1 MVANSAVEEQEPE
14 APIEQAVENELVDQT
29 PNVCA
34 SSDDSNLSNPP
45 AHHERSPSISRRGV
59 KFMKR
64 LLRRMS
70 SSSKENCVS
79 CLDKIPTKDLINLP
93 CRHKYCTPCFNRMV
107 LISIAD
113 EGLFPPKCCSQDVPS
128 KKVLSVLA
136 PETKAIYSSKLDEY
150 ETPVA
155 DRWYCPEANCGKWI
169 PPKAL
174 ESESPSQVCP
184 HCSAII
190 CSSCR
195 NIAHSNEECSED
207 PGLAI
212 FLEEARLQKWQRCYN
227 CGAMV
232 ELTFGCHQIT
242 CRCKAQFCYKC
253 GSPWESCTCV
263 VSGERQNDFLQ
274 LAVGGGGNLD
284 RNQETELAAVVM
296 AIEYAEREENEER
309 QRREQ
314 LQGNEQRSQEQ
325 EGIDPRESHR
335 RLEIDERA
343 RILGEFL
350 SEINRLQ
357 QERLI
362 HRQREEVYVFLSQQ
376 KAEGERLDRERRQVM
391 EKHQW
396 SIETRFQRLV
406 AAQKA
411 DIQNMELEHKEEEDS
426 LIVRF
431 PRLYRGLPTAE
442 AEYRESAVL
451 AKLRGMQREEKLRL
465 IEDHQQALADNKK
478 ETSIERGALES
489 ALKMQWRTE
498 QKLVKAA
505 LRSLVQTCVYDR
517 FWFDQVVAKR
527 EDLLE
532 KYRQDLINSGN
543 GLEDLSFVETRGGEF
558 YPVMQEWI

>member
-1 MVANSAVEEQEPE
+1 MTFDSSTPATANANMTPPNKSHLSEWPGLPAVNDSQTIYVESENGWLQQPCPPELEMLPLKLPTVIAHIIRDSTDKEGHIPHEEVQRASAMVANSAVEEQEPE

-29 PNVCA
+29 PN
-34 SSDDSNLSNPP
+34 
-45 AHHERSPSISRRGV
+45 
-59 KFMKR
+59 
-64 LLRRMS
+64 
-70 SSSKENCVS
+70 
-79 CLDKIPTKDLINLP
+79 
-93 CRHKYCTPCFNRMV
+93 
-107 LISIAD
+107 
-113 EGLFPPKCCSQDVPS
+113 DVPS

-174 ESESPSQVCP
+174 ESESPS
-184 HCSAII
+184 
-190 CSSCR
+190 
-195 NIAHSNEECSED
+195 
-207 PGLAI
+207 
-212 FLEEARLQKWQRCYN
+212 
-227 CGAMV
+227 
-232 ELTFGCHQIT
+232 
-242 CRCKAQFCYKC
+242 
-253 GSPWESCTCV
+253 
-263 VSGERQNDFLQ
+263 Q